1 MLAPPVT
8 LALVDDDVDFRRAA
22 RELFTIRGY
31 SVLCE
36 AGCIASA
43 LSVVRDY
50 LPDVVVVDVHLGRES
65 GFDLARELIREHPG
79 LAVVLMSAD
88 DHAGEAEH
96 ARASGARGFLPKS
109 TITSTDLGALL

>member
-1 MLAPPVT
+1 MSAQPTT
-8 LALVDDDVDFRRAA
+8 LVLVDDDVDFRRAA

-36 AGCIASA
+36 AGSIATA
-43 LSVVRDY
+43 LSAVRDH

-65 GFDLARELIREHPG
+65 GFDLSRELIREHPG

-88 DHAGEAEH
+88 KDAGREQH
-96 ARASGARGFLPKS
+96 VHASGARGFLPKCR
-109 TITSTDLGALL
+109 ITRVDLGELL

>member
-50 LPDVVVVDVHLGRES
+50 LPDVVVVDVHLGHES
-65 GFDLARELIREHPG
+65 GFDLARELTGEHPG
-79 LAVVLMSAD
+79 LAVMLMSAD
-88 DHAGEAEH
+88 EDAVREEH
-96 ARASGARGFLPKS
+96 VRASGARGFLPKCR
-109 TITSTDLGALL
+109 ITRMDLGELL